1 MSINSYDDV
10 KHHFKNGNTVVLFI
24 NGQTLVFSAD
34 HCKDDELFNDS
45 LLNAQSGAR
54 TSQKGIT

>member
-1 MSINSYDDV
+1 MIINSYDDV
-10 KHHFKNGNTVVLFI
+10 KMHFKNGNTVVLFI

-45 LLNAQSGAR
+45 LLNAQGGRVLVKRA
-54 TSQKGIT
+54 